1 MVTYKKEEL
10 VGITE
15 LGKALGSYLDKIT
28 SHSFE
33 KLAVIRRNKPEA
45 VIVPIEEYERL
56 KHSADLLEELEI
68 AQIVQERVVNKT
80 KPLKSYSIE
89 EMKAQLRDRGK
100 DVV

>member
-1 MVTYKKEEL
+1 MAYKKEEL

-15 LGKALGSYLDKIT
+15 LGKALGNYLDKIT
-28 SHSFE
+28 THSLE

-56 KHSADLLEELEI
+56 KSSADLLEELEI
-68 AQIVQERVVNKT
+68 AQIVQERVINKAQPHKT
-80 KPLKSYSIE
+80 YTVE
-89 EMKAQLRDRGK
+89 EMKARLKKRGK